1 MQAAAVSASD
11 GIGIGAPPS
20 DLSDFMAWVNRNG
33 DHFAGDQS
41 ARKHLMQSVE
51 SLQRMH
57 SQLAQERSKFKMKVC
72 AGLCWRIIVTC
83 ISSSDER

>member
-11 GIGIGAPPS
+11 GIGIDAPPS

-33 DHFAGDQS
+33 DHFAGDQP

-57 SQLAQERSKFKMKVC
+57 SQLAQERSKFSKVC
-72 AGLCWRIIVTC
+72 ALFHCVLLGCTGG
-83 ISSSDER
+83 